1 MLPFESVW
9 DEKSAWRSE
18 PAVMEMAAAIKTLSL
33 SFIKCYFY
41 RKKWGCLKP
50 PEKKARV
57 GIEPTIKLL
66 QSLALPLGYRAEI

>member
-1 MLPFESVW
+1 M
-9 DEKSAWRSE
+9 
-18 PAVMEMAAAIKTLSL
+18 
-33 SFIKCYFY
+33 
-41 RKKWGCLKP
+41 GGLKP